1 MLIFTRTSLNPGLS
15 DEIFHTSSV
24 PDLPIGCIEQ
34 YNAAAVLLTNWTP
47 PPPFFL
53 LLFCFFFCRF
63 LLKEA
68 HFQINDEAQTKPDQD
83 IRWRR
88 FQEESGLSVFQ
99 EWTRR
104 RGTKGYPSVTLFSC
118 ILSTI
123 CSVCVLWLCGLIN
136 LHLAAIQSAQG
147 CSFSKRTTIRNKTHG
162 LWFMV
167 LPTRCSYVF
176 AGKATVFLVCVCVL
190 LMCLG
195 PSSLG

>member
-1 MLIFTRTSLNPGLS
+1 MRRLCCWLIGHPLHL
-15 DEIFHTSSV
+15 
-24 PDLPIGCIEQ
+24 
-34 YNAAAVLLTNWTP
+34 
-47 PPPFFL
+47 FF
-53 LLFCFFFCRF
+53 FFYFAFFFCRF

-104 RGTKGYPSVTLFSC
+104 RGKKGYPSVTLFSC

-136 LHLAAIQSAQG
+136 LHLAAIQSVQG